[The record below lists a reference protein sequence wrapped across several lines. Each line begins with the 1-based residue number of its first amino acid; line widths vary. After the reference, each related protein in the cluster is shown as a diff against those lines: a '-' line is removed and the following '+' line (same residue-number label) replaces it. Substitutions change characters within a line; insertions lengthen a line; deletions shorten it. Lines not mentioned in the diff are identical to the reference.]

1 MIMIQL
7 GPHATRNHM
16 EPWYKVTT
24 PRAEVR
30 EGRSFN
36 PDEFA
41 IALEQVA
48 AGGGPDDYRDPVK
61 FFARTCFTRA
71 LKEHMGMVLRRLS
84 GRTEHSAPVM
94 TLVTQFGGGKTH
106 TLTALFH
113 LAKHSS
119 RVKDEQAIKQL
130 LSDSG
135 LSELPMAKVAVF
147 VGNAYDPGEGR
158 ETPWIDI
165 ARQLAGREGVATLG
179 ASAKDTPPGTDG
191 ISKLVEVAGGSV
203 LVLCDEVLNYINRH
217 RGTDAEKFFSFID
230 NVARAMTGLQ
240 RSAALIS
247 LPRSQVEM
255 SDYDLQ
261 WQEKINKV
269 VRRVARDLIANDEA
283 EISEVVR
290 KRLFEDLGSEK
301 IRKNVAKA
309 YADWCFERRNQLPPE
324 WTAVDTAATDAKGR
338 EFLRTRFELC
348 YPFHPATLSVF
359 HRKWQAL
366 RQFQQ
371 TRGALAMFAQWI
383 SYVYLESHKKARQE
397 ALITLGSAP
406 LESPGFRAAVLGQL
420 GENRLLNAI
429 ESDIVATHSH
439 ARALDAD
446 TSGILRDL
454 HRRVATTILFESSG
468 GQTDKSAHLPELRFA
483 LGEPGIETTSID
495 NAASQMEARGFF
507 IRKKGTDG
515 YQFGFK
521 PTLKKVVNDRRAS
534 LDEEE
539 VRADTRRIVQREFEK
554 SKSLPVIPF
563 PEDGTAVQDTTKL
576 SLVVLAPDQEWTD
589 NGALRRN
596 ILEWTRNRG
605 NSPRLYPGAL
615 IWCVR
620 RQGRELRNKV
630 ETLLAWRKV
639 QREYLD
645 GTLAGEFDRTDS
657 EEITAKLRDA
667 EEAAK
672 DEVWASYRY
681 VILYDNK
688 AESGLTVID
697 LGAGHASNGETLT
710 GRVITTLK
718 SRALLNDSPGAGYM
732 ERKWPEPFKKSGAWP
747 LSALR
752 QAFLNGTLERV
763 LDPDAYLRSRLPDFI
778 LRADFGLASGQ
789 KAEGGYSRVWFGE
802 MLPPEEIAFDSDVYL
817 LLPKIAEGYKAS
829 KQGVLVLEPDAP
841 GTTSG
846 AGSAELV
853 EPFDPGED
861 LSHDTG
867 APTAQSRA
875 LRIYG
880 EIPTEVWQ
888 RLGRTL
894 IPKLKAGVDLRV
906 GLDVSLSLDAESA
919 NGLRHEI
926 QQILEDL
933 KLEGKVKVEWK

>member
-1 MIMIQL
+1 
-7 GPHATRNHM
+7 M
-16 EPWYKVTT
+16 EPWYKIAT
-24 PRAEVR
+24 PRTEVR

-48 AGGGPDDYRDPVK
+48 AGLGPDDYRRPEQ

-71 LKEHMGMVLRRLS
+71 LKDHMGMVLRRLS
-84 GRTEHSAPVM
+84 GRTENSAPVM

-113 LAKHSS
+113 LAKHGSKV
-119 RVKDEQAIKQL
+119 RGDAAIQRL
-130 LSDSG
+130 LSDCG
-135 LSELPMAKVAVF
+135 LSDVPTAKVAVF
-147 VGNAYDPGEGR
+147 VGNAYDPSEGR

-165 ARQLAGREGVATLG
+165 AKQLAEREGVAALG
-179 ASAKDTPPGTDG
+179 ASAKEIPPGTDAIG
-191 ISKLVEVAGGSV
+191 KLVEAAGGSV
-203 LVLCDEVLNYINRH
+203 LILCDEVLNYINRY
-217 RGTDAEKFFSFID
+217 RGADAEKFHAFIQ
-230 NVARAMTGLQ
+230 NLTVAMTGTH
-240 RSAALIS
+240 RSAAVIS

-269 VRRVARDLIANDEA
+269 VRRVAKDLIANDEA

-301 IRKNVAKA
+301 IRKNVAKT

-324 WTAVDTAATDAKGR
+324 WTAVDSATTDAKGR

-383 SYVYLESHKKARQE
+383 SYVYLESHKRARQE
-397 ALITLGSAP
+397 GLITLGSAP

-420 GENRLLNAI
+420 GENRLQSAI
-429 ESDIVATHSH
+429 EADIAGVTSH

-446 TSGILRDL
+446 TSGILRDI

-483 LGEPGIETTSID
+483 LGEPGIETTSVD

-539 VRADTRRIVQREFEK
+539 VRAETRRIAQREFEK
-554 SKSLPVIPF
+554 NKTIPIIPF
-563 PEDGTAVQDTTKL
+563 PQDGTAVPDITRL
-576 SLVVLAPDQEWTD
+576 SLVVLDPDQEWTD
-589 NGALRRN
+589 NGTLRRN
-596 ILEWTRNRG
+596 IADWTRKRG
-605 NSPRLYPGAL
+605 NSLRLYPGAL

-620 RQGRELRNKV
+620 RQGRDLRNKV

-639 QREYLD
+639 SREYTD

-667 EEAAK
+667 EDAAK
-672 DEVWASYRY
+672 DEVWAAYRY
-681 VILYDNK
+681 VILHDNK
-688 AESGLTVID
+688 GESGLTVID

-710 GRVITTLK
+710 GRVLTALK
-718 SRALLNDSPGAGYM
+718 SRALLNDSPGAGYL

-747 LSALR
+747 LAALR
-752 QAFLNGTLERV
+752 QAFLNGSLERV
-763 LDPDAYLRSRLPDFI
+763 LDPDVYLRHRLLDFV

-789 KAEGGYSRVWFGE
+789 KAEGGYSRIWFGE
-802 MLPPEEIAFDSDVYL
+802 TLPPEEIAFDSDVYL
-817 LLPKIAEGYKAS
+817 LLPKVAEGYKAS
-829 KQGVLVLEPDAP
+829 KQGVLVLEPDTP
-841 GTTSG
+841 GTTSETATAGG
-846 AGSAELV
+846 ASATLSKAV
-853 EPFDPGED
+853 EPPSPDVGT
-861 LSHDTG
+861 LAG
-867 APTAQSRA
+867 KGRI

-894 IPKLKAGVDLRV
+894 IPKLKSGGDLHV
-906 GLDVSLSLDAESA
+906 GLDVSLALDADAA

-926 QQILEDL
+926 QQVLEDL
-933 KLEGKVKVEWK
+933 KLEGKVKLEWK